1 MLSYTTTG
9 VLSRAGYSYFSL
21 VGILLLSALRY
32 LVIHFVNWK
41 GCAQSP
47 SSQHFICSDI
57 AEAGRDPSEYNG
69 KQGIHG

>member
-21 VGILLLSALRY
+21 VGILLSALRY